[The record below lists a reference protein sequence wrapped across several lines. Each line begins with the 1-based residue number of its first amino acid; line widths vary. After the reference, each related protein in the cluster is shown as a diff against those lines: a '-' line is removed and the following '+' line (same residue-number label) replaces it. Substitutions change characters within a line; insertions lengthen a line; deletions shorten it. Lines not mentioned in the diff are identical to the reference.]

1 MISSS
6 RDRQWMKE
14 ALALASRARGRTS
27 PNPMVGAVVV
37 APDGK
42 AAGRGFHERAGAPH
56 AETLALREAGEHA
69 RGGTLYINL
78 EPCSH
83 QGETP
88 PCAPA
93 VVAAGISRT
102 VAAVRDPDS
111 RVSGKGFE
119 ILRRGGVRIDEGLCA
134 REAVR
139 LNEAFFHSVQKGRP
153 LVTLKMAM
161 SLDGK
166 IAMPSGESRW
176 ITGEAARARGHE
188 FRNEVDAILVGVETL
203 IRDDPLLTARP
214 EGVEGKPL
222 IRVVL
227 DSRLRTPVDARALP
241 PDQGVATI
249 VAAAEGYDSGRAK
262 KLEDAGAEVLSLEA
276 AKEGRPRISPLL
288 AALSGRG
295 VRHLL
300 VEGGGRVHGS
310 FLREGLADKV
320 MAFVAPLIIGDEA
333 APGAV
338 SGAGFSRIEEA
349 PKLSHLTL
357 EVIGDDLLIQGYLEE
372 PVWAKFEE

>member
-1 MISSS
+1 
-6 RDRQWMKE
+6 MKE
-14 ALALASRARGRTS
+14 ALALAARARGRTS

-37 APDGK
+37 GPDGE
-42 AAGRGFHERAGAPH
+42 AVGRGFHERAGEPH
-56 AETLALREAGEHA
+56 AEVLALREAGERA
-69 RGGTLYINL
+69 RGATLYINL

-83 QGETP
+83 QGKTP

-93 VVAAGISRT
+93 VVEAGISR
-102 VAAVRDPDS
+102 VIAAVRDPDP

-119 ILRRGGVRIDEGLCA
+119 ILRRGGVQVEEGLCA
-134 REAVR
+134 RGAVR
-139 LNEAFFHSVQKGRP
+139 LNEAFFHSIQTGRP
-153 LVTLKMAM
+153 LTTLKMAM

-176 ITGEAARARGHE
+176 ITGEAARARGHDL
-188 FRNEVDAILVGVETL
+188 RNEVDAILVGVETL
-203 IRDDPLLTARP
+203 IQDDPLLTARP
-214 EGVEGKPL
+214 EGAEGKPL

-227 DSRLRTPVDARALP
+227 DSRLRSPVDARALP
-241 PDQGVATI
+241 PDRGVATI
-249 VAAAEGYDSGRAK
+249 VAAAEGYDPEKAK

-276 AKEGRPRISPLL
+276 GKEGRPRISALL

-338 SGAGFSRIEEA
+338 SGAGFGTIEET
-349 PKLSHLTL
+349 PKLSHLTF
-357 EVIGDDLLIQGYLEE
+357 EVIGDDLLIQSYLKELA
-372 PVWAKFEE
+372 WAEFED